1 MFGLF
6 KKKQSQSDQVDIKE
20 NSNYSERQKTKHQ
33 KNKSDLIEYF
43 HRGVDYSPEE
53 LQALNN
59 FLDGVALSGCKFFHS
74 LCGNMI
80 MVQEVSGW
88 QQKLALPINYDR
100 YKQQMSVD
108 KEYTDISYDCAMT
121 YNVVQPLI
129 EKFNKEMR
137 GEEMVKDLDTSIN
150 SDNRLLSIKKLIQ
163 SHLDFYLYDNE
174 CDYRSGVK
182 TVEELRECSRT
193 LKEMKS
199 LVDFAFNKFQEE
211 EAKDESIT
219 WSKLDNAIEKQLQEL
234 DKLDQQLEDMTAT
247 EPQEEDDMKVVYVPI
262 YDNGE
267 PSEGNVTYTENV
279 CFKDFEA
286 CVKWIEEQCEDGV
299 HYQRSGNFGRWKLKL
314 DKVDE
319 EKCDILYPDGYY
331 TIHEMELKEN

>member
-1 MFGLF
+1 MFGFF
-6 KKKQSQSDQVDIKE
+6 KKKHSQSDHVDIKE

-53 LQALNN
+53 LQALNK
-59 FLDGVALSGCKFFHS
+59 FLDGVALNGYKFFHS

-80 MVQEVSGW
+80 MVQEVTGW

-100 YKQQMSVD
+100 YKKQISVD

-129 EKFNKEMR
+129 EQFNKETR
-137 GEEMVKDLDTSIN
+137 GEKMKKWLDTNLN
-150 SDNRLLSIKKLIQ
+150 SDEKLLSIKKLIQ
-163 SHLDFYLYDNE
+163 SHLDFYLYDND

-182 TVEELRECSRT
+182 TIEELRECSRT
-193 LKEMKS
+193 LNEMKS
-199 LVDFAFNKFQEE
+199 LVDFAFSKIKE
-211 EAKDESIT
+211 ESIT
-219 WSKLDNAIEKQLQEL
+219 WGELDKAVDKQLQDLNEL
-234 DKLDQQLEDMTAT
+234 DAQLRDIETGKTKSGDGM
-247 EPQEEDDMKVVYVPI
+247 DKVYVPI

-267 PSEGNVTYTENV
+267 PYEDNYTYPENV

-286 CVKWIEEQCEDGV
+286 CVKWIEEQCEDGIY
-299 HYQRSGNFGRWKLKL
+299 YQRCGIFGRWKLKL

-331 TIHEMELKEN
+331 TIHEMELKES